1 MDPVPTLLSLVD
13 EREMRPPV
21 ATIGCAATAADLGQ
35 RVVRASLVRVADTVA
50 IALLERHARLKAAT
64 ALVESQAV
72 MRRLA
77 TETIATMA
85 LGQLAVRVRLTALRV
100 ATEAAA
106 EIKVA
111 ATVHHEE
118 RVPAVQV
125 ASAAAAA
132 AAVVQQV
139 VGDLV
144 QILEAGA
151 EANTRRLG
159 LKRRQNVALLK

>member
-1 MDPVPTLLSLVD
+1 
-13 EREMRPPV
+13 MRPPV

-35 RVVRASLVRVADTVA
+35 RVVRASLVREADTEA

-64 ALVESQAV
+64 APVASQAV

-85 LGQLAVRVRLTALRV
+85 LGQLAVGVRLTALRV

-111 ATVHHEE
+111 ATDHHGAA
-118 RVPAVQV
+118 VPAAQV
-125 ASAAAAA
+125 ASAAA

-144 QILEAGA
+144 PILEAGA

-159 LKRRQNVALLK
+159 LKRRPNVALLK

>member
-1 MDPVPTLLSLVD
+1 M
-13 EREMRPPV
+13 
-21 ATIGCAATAADLGQ
+21 
-35 RVVRASLVRVADTVA
+35 
-50 IALLERHARLKAAT
+50 
-64 ALVESQAV
+64 
-72 MRRLA
+72 
-77 TETIATMA
+77 
-85 LGQLAVRVRLTALRV
+85 
-100 ATEAAA
+100 
-106 EIKVA
+106 A